1 MTESN
6 LKGWAVKASSSKP
19 SQGMNVGKNPHKAS
33 DKKIRKQFATKI
45 NFCL

>member
-33 DKKIRKQFATKI
+33 DKK
-45 NFCL
+45 N

>member
-19 SQGMNVGKNPHKAS
+19 SPSMNVGKNLHKALG
-33 DKKIRKQFATKI
+33 KKIKKK
-45 NFCL
+45 